1 MKKNIIAISLLMSL
15 LPSIAFASGGDMHE
29 ELSSILVAMFALVL
43 SAQVLGWLMSRFGQ
57 PRVIGQVLA
66 GVLVGPSVLGL
77 VHVNVTLQALAEFGA
92 IFLMF
97 AVGLENRLRDL
108 LVVGK
113 EAIIVAVLGIIL
125 PLLGGYA
132 FGYFHDLTQIQSL
145 FIGTSMVATSVGI
158 TAQVLND
165 LGVINSK
172 YARIILGAAVID
184 DILGLAILG
193 VVSGMANG
201 EEVSLIGV
209 ATTLGI
215 SLGFVVVVLM
225 IGVPLINRIQ
235 SRLNPQKIS
244 GGFGLIISLSLGFAA
259 LSGFVGL
266 APIIGAFL
274 IGMVLA
280 EVSDNYDFQDKV
292 HALESFLAPVFF
304 AMVGVQLPLA
314 LLADG
319 TVLLNGAVLT
329 LIAILGKWLGGLAI
343 SPKQGFVIANKVG
356 IGMVPRGEV
365 GLIVVGIGL
374 STNLIDNKL
383 FAEIVVM
390 IIATTIL
397 APVVLRML
405 IQPATQPRI
414 KEADALGTS
423 DGKGI

>member
-1 MKKNIIAISLLMSL
+1 MA
-15 LPSIAFASGGDMHE
+15 AGGDAHA
-29 ELSSILVAMFALVL
+29 ELSGILLSLFCVVL
-43 SAQVLGWLMSRFGQ
+43 SAQLLGWLMARFGQ

-66 GVLVGPSVLGL
+66 GVIVGPSVLGL
-77 VHVNVTLQALAEFGA
+77 VEVNITLQALAEFGA

-97 AVGLENRLRDL
+97 AVGLENKLSDL
-108 LVVGK
+108 LAVGK
-113 EAIIVAVLGIIL
+113 EAVIVAILGITL
-125 PLLGGYA
+125 PMLGGYL
-132 FGYFHDLTQIQSL
+132 FGSMHDLTQLQSL

-165 LGVINSK
+165 LGVINST

-193 VVSGMANG
+193 VVSGMASG
-201 EEVSLIGV
+201 QEVSAIGV

-215 SLGFVVVVLM
+215 SLGFVVVVLLV
-225 IGVPLINRIQ
+225 GVPLIRRIN
-235 SRLNPQKIS
+235 SYLNPEKIT

-259 LSGFVGL
+259 LSGVVGL

-280 EVSDNYDFQDKV
+280 EVSDHYDFQDKV

-304 AMVGVQLPLA
+304 AMVGVQLPIA

-319 TVLLNGAVLT
+319 EVLWNGTVLTV
-329 LIAILGKWLGGLAI
+329 IAILGKWLGGLAI
-343 SPKQGFVIANKVG
+343 APQQGLAIANKVG
-356 IGMVPRGEV
+356 VGMIPRGEV

-374 STNLIDNKL
+374 ASGLIGDKL

-390 IIATTIL
+390 IIATTIM
-397 APVVLRML
+397 APIVLRLL
-405 IQPATQPRI
+405 IKPAAPTHPRAL
-414 KEADALGTS
+414 EADALGTA